1 MVDRSG
7 DAAHHTNWRDKYL
20 DALDTQEAIEQQ
32 RELLRRALVRLSVS
46 ADGHHDSL
54 DTALDRLRHALRK
67 DVSLDTGD
75 LQQLFDQ
82 LDQAVVAFERQREAT
97 GQHMYQ
103 ALADILR
110 PFHDRQ
116 LSRGLKK
123 DIGNYLSQL
132 PKRSEK
138 IRLYPVL
145 LEQLAHLQQ
154 RVFIE
159 LQQPPTGILQ
169 KLFGTSPTVD
179 ASQGSEKQGSE
190 NQGSENRGSENFT
203 ATESLITENRSLHHM
218 PDNHEVISPA
228 SSQQTIVT
236 NVSQV
241 LSDMLDKV
249 DVPETIASDVDIIRQ
264 RLTQGLSSDNL
275 ISTLEH
281 VRDLV
286 VEAYLAANQ
295 AFATY
300 LNNVNQELADIYR
313 VLGGAAQHHAER
325 REVTRSLQDSMM
337 QQVANLETHV
347 ETATDLNQLKAQVT
361 SQLGNIRQA
370 LDNFHQ
376 SEQEQHLL
384 TGQLQTLAE
393 KVKAMEEDA
402 ERNRNAME
410 KHRYKALHD
419 PLTELPNREAYNERV
434 EAEWQRWQRYNHPL
448 TLAVC
453 DLDHFKKI
461 NDNFGHQAG
470 DRVLTVISRS
480 IAKRLREVDFFGRY
494 GGEEFVVILPETP
507 LEKAVAVL
515 EKIRAAIANTAFNY
529 KDEPLAITLS
539 MGITEFRAGD
549 STESVFARA
558 DRALYAAKAS
568 GRNRCQVAE

>member
-1 MVDRSG
+1 MVDRPG
-7 DAAHHTNWRDKYL
+7 DTAHHTNWRDKYL

-32 RELLRRALVRLSVS
+32 QELLRRALVRLSVS

-54 DTALDRLRHALRK
+54 DTALDKLRHALRK

-82 LDQAVVAFERQREAT
+82 LDQAVVAFERQREEA
-97 GQHMYQ
+97 GQQMSQ
-103 ALADILR
+103 ALTDILR

-116 LSRGLKK
+116 LSRALKK

-132 PKRSEK
+132 PKRSET
-138 IRLYPVL
+138 IRLYPAL

-169 KLFGTSPTVD
+169 KLFGASPTVD
-179 ASQGSEKQGSE
+179 TDTSQVSE
-190 NQGSENRGSENFT
+190 NSPAADSLS
-203 ATESLITENRSLHHM
+203 TEKASVNHM

-228 SSQQTIVT
+228 PSQDTIVT

-249 DVPETIASDVDIIRQ
+249 DVPETIASDVAIIRQ
-264 RLTQGLSSDNL
+264 RLTQGLTSDNL
-275 ISTLEH
+275 TSTLEH

-347 ETATDLNQLKAQVT
+347 ATATDLNQLKAQVT

-370 LDNFHQ
+370 LDSFHQ
-376 SEQEQHLL
+376 SEQEQQAL
-384 TGQLQTLAE
+384 TGQLHTLAE
-393 KVKAMEEDA
+393 KIKAMEEDA
-402 ERNRNAME
+402 ERNRNTME

-470 DRVLTVISRS
+470 DRVLKVISRS

-494 GGEEFVVILPETP
+494 GGEEFVVILPETS

-549 STESVFARA
+549 TTDSAFARA
-558 DRALYAAKAS
+558 DRALYSAKAS

>member
-54 DTALDRLRHALRK
+54 DAALDKLRHALRK
-67 DVSLDTGD
+67 DVSLATRD

-82 LDQAVVAFERQREAT
+82 LDQAVVTFERQREET
-97 GQHMYQ
+97 GQQMYQ

-110 PFHDRQ
+110 PFHGRQ
-116 LSRGLKK
+116 LSRALKK

-138 IRLYPVL
+138 IRLYPAL
-145 LEQLAHLQQ
+145 LEQLAHIQQ

-179 ASQGSEKQGSE
+179 TQASRSPEHFSHADSLLTEKTSA
-190 NQGSENRGSENFT
+190 NH
-203 ATESLITENRSLHHM
+203 I

-228 SSQQTIVT
+228 PAQETIIA

-249 DVPETIASDVDIIRQ
+249 DVPEAIASDVDIIRQ
-264 RLTQGLSSDNL
+264 RLTQGLTSDNL

-313 VLGGAAQHHAER
+313 VLGGAVQHHAER

-337 QQVANLETHV
+337 QQVASLETHV
-347 ETATDLNQLKAQVT
+347 ATATDLNQLKAQVT

-376 SEQEQHLL
+376 SEQEQQAL

-393 KVKAMEEDA
+393 KIKAMEEDA

-470 DRVLTVISRS
+470 DRVLKVISRS

-494 GGEEFVVILPETP
+494 GGEEFVVILPETS

-529 KDEPLAITLS
+529 KEEPLAITLS

-549 STESVFARA
+549 TTESVFARA
-558 DRALYAAKAS
+558 DRALYSAKAS